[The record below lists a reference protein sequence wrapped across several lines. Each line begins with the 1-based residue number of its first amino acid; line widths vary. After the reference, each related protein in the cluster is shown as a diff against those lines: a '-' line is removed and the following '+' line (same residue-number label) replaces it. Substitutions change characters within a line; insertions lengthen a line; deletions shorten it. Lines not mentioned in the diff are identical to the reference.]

1 MMMMCSLS
9 LCFKGSKDE
18 KKVLFVFDRKK
29 TFLISSLTKGL
40 FHKTFFFVIHY
51 KLAIKLQNFGKLR
64 ANLWSKFGSNS
75 KSVIYGSVKFYGT
88 GP

>member
-1 MMMMCSLS
+1 MMMMCSVS

-51 KLAIKLQNFGKLR
+51 KLAINYKILAIYEK
-64 ANLWSKFGSNS
+64 
-75 KSVIYGSVKFYGT
+75 IYGQNLAVT
-88 GP
+88 TNP